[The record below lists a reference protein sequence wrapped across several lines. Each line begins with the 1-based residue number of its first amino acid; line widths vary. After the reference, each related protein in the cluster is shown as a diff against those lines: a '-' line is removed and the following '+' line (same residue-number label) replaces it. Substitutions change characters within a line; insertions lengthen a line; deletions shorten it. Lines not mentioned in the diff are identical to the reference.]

1 MCTAITTAVSHK
13 LPRNK
18 LCLTTL
24 PAIVWMWA
32 VLDLPPREGMAGS
45 EHSSNQSYPPIR
57 RRALAHIDH
66 GSHPREDGMP
76 WINLG
81 GA

>member
-32 VLDLPPREGMAGS
+32 VLDLPSRAGMAGS
-45 EHSSNQSYPPIR
+45 EHSSNQSLSANPAEGIGPY
-57 RRALAHIDH
+57 DH